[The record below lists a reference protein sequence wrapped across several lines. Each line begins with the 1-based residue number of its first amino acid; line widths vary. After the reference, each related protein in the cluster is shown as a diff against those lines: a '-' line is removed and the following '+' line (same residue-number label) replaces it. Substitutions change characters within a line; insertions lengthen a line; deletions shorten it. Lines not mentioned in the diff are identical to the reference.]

1 LTAELKD
8 ISKFSGQEVTVRG
21 WMFNKRSSGGIHFLQ
36 IRDGSGFIQGTV
48 VKGEVTEEVFD
59 LAGRLTIESSIV
71 ISGLVREDKR
81 APSGYEILVKNIE
94 LVQLAEEY
102 PLQKKEHGV
111 DFLFNN
117 RHLYLRSESQWVILR
132 VRATIIRA
140 CIDFL
145 EERGFVRI
153 DSPLLTPTSCEGTS
167 TLFQTDYFG
176 DPAYLSQSG
185 QLYSEAAIMSFG
197 KVYCFGPTFRA
208 EKSKTRRHI
217 MEFWM
222 LEPEMVW
229 YDLEENMALQEELI
243 MYILREV
250 LARHGE
256 ELSSKLKRD
265 ISKLTEIK
273 KPFPRITYDQAMSRL
288 TELDSKRRYEDGIGA
303 EEETRLSKEYSSP
316 FFVTHFPTEQKAFY
330 MKRDPDNPKLTLSVD
345 MLAPEGC
352 GEIIGGSV
360 REENLELL
368 EEMRRLHN
376 IPAEPLAWYYDLR
389 KYGSVPHSGFGMG
402 LERVVAWLCGLHHI
416 REAAPWPRTLT
427 RIYP

>member
-1 LTAELKD
+1 LTVELKD
-8 ISKFSGQEVTVRG
+8 IGKFNGQEVTVRG
-21 WMFNKRSSGGIHFLQ
+21 WMYNKRSSGGINFLQ

-59 LAGRLTIESSIV
+59 LAGRLTIESSI
-71 ISGLVREDKR
+71 IITGSVRQDKR
-81 APSGYEILVKNIE
+81 APSGFEILVKDIQ

-111 DFLFNN
+111 DFLFSH
-117 RHLYLRSESQWVILR
+117 RHLHLRSESQWVILR
-132 VRATIIRA
+132 VRAAVIRA

-222 LEPEMVW
+222 LEPEMAW
-229 YDLEENMALQEELI
+229 YDLEENMALQEELV
-243 MYILREV
+243 MHILREV
-250 LARHGE
+250 LAKHGD
-256 ELSSKLKRD
+256 ELKDKLKRD
-265 ISKLTEIK
+265 TGKLSAIK
-273 KPFPRITYDQAMSRL
+273 EPFPRITYDQAMDKL
-288 TELDSKRRYEDGIGA
+288 AELGCRRKYEDGIGA
-303 EEETRLSKEYSSP
+303 EEETKLSKEYSSP
-316 FFVTHFPTEQKAFY
+316 LFITHFPTEQKAFY
-330 MKRDPDNPKLTLSVD
+330 MKRDRDNPKLTLSND
-345 MLAPEGC
+345 MLAPEGY

-368 EEMRRLHN
+368 EEMRKLYD

-389 KYGSVPHSGFGMG
+389 RYGSVPHSGFGMG
-402 LERVVAWLCGLHHI
+402 LERVVAWLCGLHHV